1 MSGAQYT
8 IAHLSDIHAGYHS
21 GAKNN
26 AQGINLRE
34 ADGYLALSQMIT
46 EIIQE
51 KVNAVVIAGD
61 TFHSPKP
68 TPNAIIFVQ
77 NQLRRLAKAGIRVY
91 ILAGNHD
98 TVDVKAD
105 IAASRILHDPARGIY
120 SHVEPYVQHEI
131 GDGIFLHLVSH
142 HLYSEQGSTMEKI
155 TPVEGQINIFSTHGS
170 CIDPLLKL
178 KLHTNQ
184 SPREIVIP
192 DHLLVDKN
200 WSYTL
205 LGHIHERGYPGSK
218 DGVHDTLS
226 RRVYYNGSLIR
237 RGFSDAEVPLGRGWT
252 LWNVDSDG
260 TFTPDYRMIPQRPQ
274 YDFLLDAKGMSSGDI
289 SEAVVKNLLSTQ
301 VNGENFDAATAPMVR
316 QRLKNISPA
325 THSALD
331 WATINASARHTL
343 EWKPKVISQISED
356 EDEIGARITGN
367 ETLGDSSDV
376 VSLYDDWVK
385 DSQAMEQTPENLRE
399 SVETQTR
406 RFVELGQEVTL
417 ND

>member
-1 MSGAQYT
+1 MSGVEFKV
-8 IAHLSDIHAGYHS
+8 AHLSDIHAGYHS
-21 GAKNN
+21 GSKSN
-26 AQGINLRE
+26 AQGINIRE
-34 ADGYLALSQMIT
+34 ADGYLALTQMIT

-51 KVNAVVIAGD
+51 KMNAVVIAGD

-77 NQLRRLAKAGIRVY
+77 NQLRRLAKAGIKVY

-131 GDGIFLHLVSH
+131 SDGIFLHLVSH
-142 HLYSEQGSTMEKI
+142 HLYSEQGSTMESI
-155 TPVEGQINIFSTHGS
+155 RPVEGQINIFSTHGS

-178 KLHTNQ
+178 KLHTQQ

-192 DHLLVDKN
+192 DHLLVDN
-200 WSYTL
+200 DWSYTF

-218 DGVHDTLS
+218 DGVHDTTQ

-252 LWNVDSDG
+252 LWNISPEG
-260 TFTPDYRMIPQRPQ
+260 TFTPEYRTIAQRPQ
-274 YDFLLDAKGMSSGDI
+274 YDFLLDAQGMSSGEI
-289 SEAVVKNLLSTQ
+289 SEAVVKNLIGTQ
-301 VNGENFDAATAPMVR
+301 VNGDTFDTATAPLVR

-331 WATINASARHTL
+331 WATINANARHTL
-343 EWKPKVISQISED
+343 EWKPKVISQVGDE

-367 ETLGDSSDV
+367 ETLGDTSDV
-376 VSLYDDWVK
+376 VSLYDGWVK
-385 DSQAMEQTPENLRE
+385 ESQAMQRTPENLRE
-399 SVETQTR
+399 SVELQTR
-406 RFVELGQEVTL
+406 NFVELGQEVTL